1 MSEASPEASNPAPSS
16 ERKADLETLVTVAT
30 NPFSRWLLKYFWV
43 PILFY
48 VAVSIGFGIVYDA
61 WFSMFQWSFVPA
73 HLLGFGLASYLLRV
87 QTPRLLKR
95 LVENGALALKDAQE
109 VGQKMTRRM
118 NGRGCQIFAIII
130 GLAFLI
136 FSFPDALLAYL
147 LGLIIW
153 KGCVVGWAIH
163 RMGAKGKV
171 RLRPF
176 HADGC
181 AGLASVGELCFG
193 GSLVTIA
200 SGTFLS
206 FWLVYASW
214 IDPTFAE
221 DSLFQATR
229 PYFVAGLFVVAIC
242 TIVFFLLPM
251 WSTHRVMRTKAEE
264 LELRYDQIA
273 NELAE
278 REEQLILEGPEMV
291 PDQFSVECER
301 IRSLRTILERGR
313 KVPRWPIPV
322 QTKFRFAAAQ
332 IPMALGLAAS
342 VHQLSTFAIQAISE

>member
-1 MSEASPEASNPAPSS
+1 MSEKSPKQSAPSPEPKGAS
-16 ERKADLETLVTVAT
+16 DLDDLVTVET
-30 NPFSRWLLKYFWV
+30 NPFSRWLLGYFWV
-43 PILFY
+43 PILLY
-48 VAVSIGFGIVYDA
+48 VVIAIVSGITRNA
-61 WFSMFQWSFVPA
+61 WYTVFQWSFVPA
-73 HLLGFGLASYLLRV
+73 HLIGFGLASYLLRI

-95 LVENGALALKDAQE
+95 LVENGTLELKDAQE
-109 VGQKMTRRM
+109 MGRKMTRRM
-118 NGRGCQIFAIII
+118 NGRGCQIFAISI
-130 GLAFLI
+130 GVAFLL

-163 RMGAKGKV
+163 RMGAKGRV
-171 RLRPF
+171 HLRPF

-181 AGLASVGELCFG
+181 GGLATIGELCFG
-193 GSLVTIA
+193 GSLVLVA

-206 FWLVYASW
+206 FWLVYAAW

-221 DSLFQATR
+221 DSLFRVTQ
-229 PYFVAGLFVVAIC
+229 PYFLAGLFVVAIC
-242 TIVFFLLPM
+242 TVVVFLLPM
-251 WSTHRVMRTKAEE
+251 WSTHRVMKTKAEE
-264 LELRYDQIA
+264 LETRYDQVA

-278 REEQLILEGPEMV
+278 REEQLILEGPEME
-291 PDQFSVECER
+291 PDRFSTECER

-342 VHQLSTFAIQAISE
+342 IQQLSAFAIQAIAE